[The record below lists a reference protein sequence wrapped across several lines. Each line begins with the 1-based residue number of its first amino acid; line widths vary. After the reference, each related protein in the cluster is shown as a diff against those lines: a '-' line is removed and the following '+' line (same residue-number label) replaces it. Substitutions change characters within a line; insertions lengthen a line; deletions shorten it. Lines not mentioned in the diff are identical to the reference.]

1 MEFITRIALRIRSVT
16 VLLIILILVSGLFTY
31 RTLPVELFPEVEFP
45 LVTVTA
51 FYPAS
56 NPETVVSDVTV
67 PIEDAIAGVDGLE
80 SIQSTSS
87 EIISIVFSTFKF
99 GTDMEEAEN
108 VISSNIRG
116 IQFPE
121 GITGPDIGRV
131 NPDSFPVLQLS
142 VTGERAVE
150 EIQAIV
156 ESTILPEVQAVNGV
170 FRVEVTGDVQ
180 RQVVI
185 SVDPEKMLARNISLF
200 QIAQVL
206 RSNNYTL
213 PAGSIYNNGRVIPI
227 KATNS
232 YQSLEELANLVI
244 ASPPRGQPV
253 NPAGA
258 SMTEIV

>member
-1 MEFITRIALRIRSVT
+1 MEFITRIALRRRSVT

-87 EIISIVFSTFKF
+87 EIRSIVFATFKF

-142 VTGERAVE
+142 VTGARAVE

-185 SVDPEKMLARNISLF
+185 SVDPEKM
-200 QIAQVL
+200 
-206 RSNNYTL
+206 
-213 PAGSIYNNGRVIPI
+213 
-227 KATNS
+227 
-232 YQSLEELANLVI
+232 
-244 ASPPRGQPV
+244 
-253 NPAGA
+253 
-258 SMTEIV
+258 